1 MVVVEVPE
9 VIGDA
14 TFIHQNFATRST
26 FLAEEDK

>member
-1 MVVVEVPE
+1 MVVVGVPE

-14 TFIHQNFATRST
+14 TFIRLNFATRST